1 MLNDVDIATDHID
14 LLEEVKDNLDRCI
27 ELLLQSET
35 DTENFLP
42 LLVEVRQ
49 EANAEQQRC
58 QKVLDEDA
66 ELNERLMI
74 RDYERSLM

>member
-1 MLNDVDIATDHID
+1 MNPDIASDHID

-27 ELLLQSET
+27 ELLLHSDT
-35 DTENFLP
+35 DTENLVP
-42 LLVEVRQ
+42 LLIDVMQ
-49 EANAEQQRC
+49 EANAEQERC

-74 RDYERSLM
+74 RDYERSLL